1 MRGHREIFL
10 AKTVN
15 MRPCDYQIL
24 EYTNSEL
31 RTHGVPFI
39 VVLRIH
45 LQDSFALNGYVLR
58 NWRAKIEA
66 ASECELDD
74 VENFL
79 QDLRHHSRTSKTPGA
94 SFFDQLD
101 NLSVG
106 PVRAL
111 VSGSCLLSDL
121 ETVLPMFFEG
131 ELQTS
136 TWQTSFDIVSEETLA
151 SLESAKPR
159 V

>member
-1 MRGHREIFL
+1 MTL
-10 AKTVN
+10 
-15 MRPCDYQIL
+15 CDYQIL

-45 LQDSFALNGYVLR
+45 LQDLFTLNGYVLR
-58 NWRAKIEA
+58 NWKAKIEA
-66 ASECELDD
+66 ASKSEISD
-74 VENFL
+74 VEDFL
-79 QDLRHHSRTSKTPGA
+79 EDLRHHSRTSQTSGA
-94 SFFDQLD
+94 SFFNRLD
-101 NLSVG
+101 KLSVG
-106 PVRAL
+106 PIRAL

-131 ELQTS
+131 ELQTPS
-136 TWQTSFDIVSEETLA
+136 WQTPFDIIGEDALT
-151 SLESAKPR
+151 SLESEGLR